1 MNRLAFYLMAACL
14 LAGGACANN
23 HSKPVDSNS
32 ASTSDAVAQTASGTP
47 INQYC
52 PINKDDK
59 VDPKVTTVYKGK
71 VIGFCCAD
79 CIDEFKKDPDK
90 YMATLK

>member
-1 MNRLAFYLMAACL
+1 MKRLAFYLMAACL
-14 LAGGACANN
+14 LAGGACAN
-23 HSKPVDSNS
+23 HNS
-32 ASTSDAVAQTASGTP
+32 TTAQSTSTSTSEAAAQTAASKP

-52 PINKDDK
+52 PIDTGNK
-59 VDPKVTTVYKGK
+59 VDPTVTTVYKGK

-79 CIDEFKKDPDK
+79 CIPEFQKDPEK

>member
-1 MNRLAFYLMAACL
+1 MKRLAFYLMAACL
-14 LAGGACANN
+14 LAGGACAN
-23 HSKPVDSNS
+23 HSKPADSSS
-32 ASTSDAVAQTASGTP
+32 AATSDSAQMASAKP

-59 VDPKVTTVYKGK
+59 IDPTVTTVYKGK

-79 CIDEFKKDPDK
+79 CIPEFKKDPDK